1 MLLLILVLCDYV
13 FALSGDDLS
22 QETDKGF
29 VETEEQEITEV
40 PVTEDGTIQNFETS
54 VDQETGQQTIDLQ
67 ETETEY
73 YFDGT
78 TNPEYNWDTAQGT
91 ISSFSMTNA
100 LVSFGNFIQGSFV
113 SFENNNNLF
122 FGSLFDSSEFTATL
136 NEDGTI
142 NVGQRN
148 SNGDLGRV
156 YITIDSGNLTQDE
169 YVVFIPEG
177 NEPTYIYYNTTEIEF
192 KDGNLTLLGETVTN
206 NDDSK
211 EKTKV
216 NFDSEGFTKIE
227 LPSEN
232 MYTID
237 DYSIQNKENQPIII
251 CKKNPLCDVNIDEGR
266 FIIKGEVIF
275 LEKEE
280 VLVESYDEN
289 NEITIDTS

>member
-1 MLLLILVLCDYV
+1 
-13 FALSGDDLS
+13 
-22 QETDKGF
+22 
-29 VETEEQEITEV
+29 
-40 PVTEDGTIQNFETS
+40 
-54 VDQETGQQTIDLQ
+54 
-67 ETETEY
+67 
-73 YFDGT
+73 
-78 TNPEYNWDTAQGT
+78 
-91 ISSFSMTNA
+91 MTNA

-148 SNGDLGRV
+148 GNGDLGRV
-156 YITIDSGNLTQDE
+156 YITINNGNLTQDG

-216 NFDSEGFTKIE
+216 NFDSEGFTKIQ

-232 MYTID
+232 MYTIN
-237 DYSIQNKENQPIII
+237 DYSIQNKENTPIII

-266 FIIKGEVIF
+266 FTIKGEVIF

-289 NEITIDTS
+289 NEITIDTSEKTLEFYNGNPSEEVLLITNVKNHKITETMDNIYEYPTENGIKYFSYESKLFK